1 MNVLCKRVHLLNRN
15 PDNNQDPNLDHDLDN
30 IAPCK
35 CGIINCL
42 SFQLEQKRRGG
53 GFVCCD
59 LPKVWT
65 AFSQIVS
72 KVEPCQQ
79 PDPEVM
85 SLL

>member
-1 MNVLCKRVHLLNRN
+1 MNVLCKRVHFLNRN
-15 PDNNQDPNLDHDLDN
+15 PDNNQDPNLDD

-35 CGIINCL
+35 CGIIKCL
-42 SFQLEQKRRGG
+42 SFQLEQKHRGG

-72 KVEPCQQ
+72 KVEPCKQA
-79 PDPEVM
+79 DSEVI